1 MPGCGRH
8 DDRGGPLGTWDSGPF
23 GNDAAADWCRGPDDA
38 EPAARAGLVEAAPA
52 HAADTPPGTY
62 LDDGEHTV
70 AAAAL
75 VAAQCPR
82 GEPAES
88 AYGPRRPAPGPHGPA
103 SPRPRSGRPGPHRA
117 VRTAR
122 TVGARAPSW
131 HGATDR
137 LRAALAPEPVG
148 ERATLG

>member
-1 MPGCGRH
+1 M
-8 DDRGGPLGTWDSGPF
+8 GTWDSGPF

-38 EPAARAGLVEAAPA
+38 EPAARAGLVGAAPA

-122 TVGARAPSW
+122 TVGGCAVLARRDGPPARGPRTR
-131 HGATDR
+131 G
-137 LRAALAPEPVG
+137 PVG

>member
-1 MPGCGRH
+1 M
-8 DDRGGPLGTWDSGPF
+8 GTWGSGPF

-38 EPAARAGLVEAAPA
+38 EPVARAGLVGAAPA

-82 GEPAES
+82 GEPAKS
-88 AYGPRRPAPGPHGPA
+88 AYGPRRPLPDLTA
-103 SPRPRSGRPGPHRA
+103 PRPLALEA
-117 VRTAR
+117 VDRVLTAPSEPL
-122 TVGARAPSW
+122 GLWEGAPSW

-137 LRAALAPEPVG
+137 LRAALAPGPVG